1 MSDIN
6 VTAHGINPETG
17 EYLSPAERKARFKKG
32 KLKSKIN
39 PEVFRSGTVSDE
51 KKSGGALVKSPV
63 GSGIIKINDFK
74 FESYTKPE
82 KEDKG
87 TEVKTDTTGPE
98 KEDKES
104 SAEEEVKLK
113 SSLENLLESLRKLL
127 NLKNKQNLLKDKLS
141 GLTKKKTKPKSKSKS
156 KSRQGKDFFGIGRK
170 IKGTVTKVF
179 GDIFGL
185 FGDILSFAALNWL
198 SDPNNKKTITKV
210 VKFLGGVF
218 KWIDSAVSWAV
229 DNTLTG
235 FSELVS
241 PESSISTRIGGF
253 FKLASVFFAFRWLRN
268 PFKIVKD
275 LRKIFKIV
283 TRFGKF
289 VNKTLAKPIKIV
301 QEFIEK
307 SLNKVL
313 GRTFKGGLLKGVRR
327 FILKVGGK
335 SLFKVFKGLG
345 RGFTKLIS
353 KIPFV
358 GALLDFFLS
367 VFVFKESPGRALFK
381 SVGALLLGA
390 IGSAIGPIG
399 TILGGFGGDYLGGVL
414 YDAWFGGK
422 KTEELE
428 EKQQTREELVSQT
441 ERKSGMS
448 SFREDSDENAAL
460 QDSVRSSSTANTV
473 VESMGFSKS
482 EFDTFRSVVA
492 RIESGGKYD
501 IKGGSGGKY
510 DGRYQLGAA
519 AKTDAARYLGVPDPG
534 HTPESRQRFRKDS
547 EMQERFFAAF
557 TKANH
562 TYLMGNPEYRDA
574 TSKRKLQILGYAH
587 NQGMG
592 GAEKWMT
599 TGEVGADGFGT
610 KGTKYTDEI
619 RKAFA
624 QQSTPPTPTTQQ
636 STPTPTTQQST
647 PPTSTPT
654 PTTQQSTPTPT
665 PPGADKNFLK
675 TIQAPQP
682 ASFTPTRPNSLH
694 NNPHHQRPHHQ
705 RPPGADKNFLKT
717 IQSPQPASF
726 TPTRPAASPLPSMS
740 SSRSIDKKMR
750 SRTGGSVIP
759 IIINNS
765 QNNNMSTTVNSFPLN
780 STSITDL
787 TPLNR
792 I

>member
-1 MSDIN
+1 MSNIN

-32 KLKSKIN
+32 RLESKIN
-39 PEVFRSGTVSDE
+39 PEVFRSGTASGE
-51 KKSGGALVKSPV
+51 KKIGGALVKSSNQIKTNV
-63 GSGIIKINDFK
+63 SSGIIKLDDFK
-74 FESYTKPE
+74 FDAPKQ
-82 KEDKG
+82 KD
-87 TEVKTDTTGPE
+87 TEVKPDTPE
-98 KEDKES
+98 PDKESSSDKES

-113 SSLENLLESLRKLL
+113 SSLENLLESLRKIL
-127 NLKNKQNLLKDKLS
+127 NLKNKQNVLKDKLS
-141 GLTKKKTKPKSKSKS
+141 GLTKKKNKSKGKTKG
-156 KSRQGKDFFGIGRK
+156 KSRQGKDVFGIGRK
-170 IKGTVTKVF
+170 IKGSVTKAF

-218 KWIDSAVSWAV
+218 KWIDSTVSWAV

-253 FKLASVFFAFRWLRN
+253 FKLASVFFAFRWLTN
-268 PFKIVKD
+268 PFKMVKD
-275 LRKIFKIV
+275 LRKVFKIV
-283 TRFGKF
+283 TKFGKF

-301 QEFIEK
+301 QKFIER

-313 GRTFKGGLLKGVRR
+313 GRTFKGSLLKGVRR

-399 TILGGFGGDYLGGVL
+399 TILGGFSGDYLGGVL

-422 KTEELE
+422 KTENLE
-428 EKQQTREELVSQT
+428 EEQPTREELVSQT
-441 ERKSGMS
+441 EGRSGMS

-460 QDSVRSSSTANTV
+460 QDSVRSSSTANKV

-501 IKGGSGGKY
+501 IKGGSGDHY
-510 DGRYQLGAA
+510 DGRYQLGAE
-519 AKTDAARYLGVPDPG
+519 AKTDAARYLGVPNPG
-534 HTPESRQRFRKDS
+534 HTPGSRQRFREDS

-562 TYLMGNPEYRDA
+562 TYLMGNSEYRDA

-599 TGEVGADGFGT
+599 TGVVGADGFGT

-624 QQSTPPTPTTQQ
+624 QQSTP
-636 STPTPTTQQST
+636 TPTTQQST

-654 PTTQQSTPTPT
+654 PT
-665 PPGADKNFLK
+665 PPGADKNFLN

-682 ASFTPTRPNSLH
+682 ASFTP
-694 NNPHHQRPHHQ
+694 
-705 RPPGADKNFLKT
+705 A
-717 IQSPQPASF
+717 
-726 TPTRPAASPLPSMS
+726 RPAASPLPSMS
-740 SSRSIDKKMR
+740 SSRSIDKKIKSR
-750 SRTGGSVIP
+750 SGGGSVIP
-759 IIINNS
+759 IILNNS

>member
-32 KLKSKIN
+32 KLESKIN
-39 PEVFRSGTVSDE
+39 PEIFRSGTVSVE

-63 GSGIIKINDFK
+63 GSGIVKINDFK
-74 FESYTKPE
+74 FESYTK
-82 KEDKG
+82 
-87 TEVKTDTTGPE
+87 PE

-113 SSLENLLESLRKLL
+113 SSLENLLESLRKIL

-141 GLTKKKTKPKSKSKS
+141 GLKKKKTKPKSKSKS

-218 KWIDSAVSWAV
+218 KWIDSTVSWAV

-253 FKLASVFFAFRWLRN
+253 FKLASVFFALRWLTN

-275 LRKIFKIV
+275 LRKVFKIL
-283 TRFGKF
+283 TKFGKF

-301 QEFIEK
+301 QKFIEK

-313 GRTFKGGLLKGVRR
+313 GRTFKGSLLKGVRR

-367 VFVFKESPGRALFK
+367 VFVFKESPQRALFK

-390 IGSAIGPIG
+390 IGSAIGPVG
-399 TILGGFGGDYLGGVL
+399 TILGGFSGDYLGGVL

-422 KTEELE
+422 KTEKLE
-428 EKQQTREELVSQT
+428 EKQPTREELVSQT

-460 QDSVRSSSTANTV
+460 QDSVRSSSTSGGGGEFGEPSVIKMMDEKGITNKTERAMFLAQLSHESGNFRYPEEIWGPTADQLGYEGRSDLGNNQPGDGYKYRGRGYIQITGRWNYNHFGNKIGVDLINNPDLAAEPGNAAKIAWEYYNARVSRKAAQQGDINTV
-473 VESMGFSKS
+473 TKQINGELNGLADRKSK
-482 EFDTFRSVVA
+482 FK
-492 RIESGGKYD
+492 KYM
-501 IKGGSGGKY
+501 S
-510 DGRYQLGAA
+510 
-519 AKTDAARYLGVPDPG
+519 DP
-534 HTPESRQRFRKDS
+534 
-547 EMQERFFAAF
+547 
-557 TKANH
+557 
-562 TYLMGNPEYRDA
+562 
-574 TSKRKLQILGYAH
+574 KL
-587 NQGMG
+587 
-592 GAEKWMT
+592 
-599 TGEVGADGFGT
+599 
-610 KGTKYTDEI
+610 
-619 RKAFA
+619 
-624 QQSTPPTPTTQQ
+624 TTQQ

-654 PTTQQSTPTPT
+654 PTPS
-665 PPGADKNFLK
+665 GADKNFLK
-675 TIQAPQP
+675 TIQA
-682 ASFTPTRPNSLH
+682 
-694 NNPHHQRPHHQ
+694 
-705 RPPGADKNFLKT
+705 
-717 IQSPQPASF
+717 PQPASF

>member
-32 KLKSKIN
+32 KLKSKIK

-82 KEDKG
+82 KEDKD

-275 LRKIFKIV
+275 LRKVFKIV

-301 QEFIEK
+301 QKFIEK

-390 IGSAIGPIG
+390 IGSAIGPVG
-399 TILGGFGGDYLGGVL
+399 TILGGFSGDYLGGVL

-422 KTEELE
+422 KTEDLE

-441 ERKSGMS
+441 ENKSGMS

-460 QDSVRSSSTANTV
+460 QDSVRSSSTSGGGLTDATISGDEEEYLMRLMIAEAGGEGELGMAAV
-473 VESMGFSKS
+473 G
-482 EFDTFRSVVA
+482 RSVLNRAGLIQSGKVGA
-492 RIESGGKYD
+492 GTFMSNSGSITDVIE
-501 IKGGSGGKY
+501 GSGQYQPFAEGKLN
-510 DGRYQLGAA
+510 RSLTEEERSR
-519 AKTDAARYLGVPDPG
+519 AKKALEMARNQSSLRSNLETSGMSDDQINNIMASTGFRTHAARYDASQEVNVTELGGHRFNTAGNAGMFTPGAKIEKTAPPSPTGQYTVPTNQIPKEG
-534 HTPESRQRFRKDS
+534 APQAEW
-547 EMQERFFAAF
+547 
-557 TKANH
+557 
-562 TYLMGNPEYRDA
+562 DA
-574 TSKRKLQILGYAH
+574 YFKRVDAIPTSP
-587 NQGMG
+587 
-592 GAEKWMT
+592 
-599 TGEVGADGFGT
+599 
-610 KGTKYTDEI
+610 
-619 RKAFA
+619 A
-624 QQSTPPTPTTQQ
+624 QQPTPPT
-636 STPTPTTQQST
+636 
-647 PPTSTPT
+647 
-654 PTTQQSTPTPT
+654 STPTPT

-675 TIQAPQP
+675 TIQA
-682 ASFTPTRPNSLH
+682 
-694 NNPHHQRPHHQ
+694 
-705 RPPGADKNFLKT
+705 
-717 IQSPQPASF
+717 PQPASF

-759 IIINNS
+759 IIINSS